1 MAAAEE
7 AREEAGV
14 LGSAL
19 GQSIGSYAY
28 RKSLPAGPIA
38 IRVHVYL
45 LEVREELVS
54 WPEQNQRERAW
65 FELPDAVT
73 RVDEPELR
81 NLLRQAAEVLL
92 VPSRPSQLP
101 TMNT

>member
-19 GQSIGSYAY
+19 GQSIGSYCY
-28 RKSLPAGPIA
+28 HKSQPEGPIA
-38 IRVHVYL
+38 IRVYVYL
-45 LEVREELVS
+45 LEVREELAN

-65 FELPDAVT
+65 FELPDAV
-73 RVDEPELR
+73 RKVDEPELR
-81 NLLRQAAEVLL
+81 DLLRHAAEV
-92 VPSRPSQLP
+92 R
-101 TMNT
+101 